1 MNGWTLAT
9 VLKVHRFIINIR
21 IYQDTPSPIN
31 MKAWDISSITQD
43 DLPLSPKTVTCFSEL
58 SAYEYARE

>member
-21 IYQDTPSPIN
+21 ITPSPIN
-31 MKAWDISSITQD
+31 MQAWDISSIAQD

-58 SAYEYARE
+58 SAYEYTRE